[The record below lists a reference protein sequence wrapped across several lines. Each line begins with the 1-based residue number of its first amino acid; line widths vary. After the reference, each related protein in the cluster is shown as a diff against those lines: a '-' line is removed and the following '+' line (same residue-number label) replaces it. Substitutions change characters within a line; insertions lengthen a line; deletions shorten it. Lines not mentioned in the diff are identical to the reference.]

1 MADLSLEQKRSGCKA
16 QDRRDSRQL
25 MAQLAPG
32 QRSVPSRMAVGQRSI
47 AKSFMLVLA
56 VMLILQATPS
66 AQVHA
71 TRPVNKGITEDQV
84 EEFKERMQQRLR
96 DHQLKQA
103 RESSRT
109 GQSQPSACTDS
120 MHTYLEHVYSPYH

>member
-1 MADLSLEQKRSGCKA
+1 MV
-16 QDRRDSRQL
+16 
-25 MAQLAPG
+25 QLAPG
-32 QRSVPSRMAVGQRSI
+32 HSSVSPRMAVGQRSI

-66 AQVHA
+66 AQVYA
-71 TRPVNKGITEDQV
+71 TRPVNKEITEDQLK
-84 EEFKERMQQRLR
+84 EFKERMQQRLH

-109 GQSQPSACTDS
+109 GQSQPSACTLS
-120 MHTYLEHVYSPYH
+120 MHTYLKHIYSPLH